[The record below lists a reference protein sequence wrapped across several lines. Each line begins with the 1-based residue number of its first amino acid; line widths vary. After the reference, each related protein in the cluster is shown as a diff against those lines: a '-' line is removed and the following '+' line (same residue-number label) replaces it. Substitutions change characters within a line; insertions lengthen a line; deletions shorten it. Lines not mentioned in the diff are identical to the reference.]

1 MGNGNVCVTP
11 YIALEMIQ
19 PVYFLSTIPLN
30 DPSATLAG
38 ASIRVDPYGNVN
50 IIQQMHPQVV
60 LVPMMYPAHIDPT
73 NRGGQGAQSTGTVP
87 EHPSCT
93 QMFTQSATNATV
105 PVVQSMDATV
115 PMGGVDLLDA
125 RPVVPFH
132 GSNPR
137 PEGVETIFADVYTHD
152 GTRISFPLPRLTK
165 TGRLAPMRSPPRTVE
180 ANLGTLCT
188 RLLAEGADIE
198 AVEIV
203 REVIFASSVSEEA
216 LMAPINTYKKWGK
229 YGRATKVWQ
238 LLLITKEETPRKK
251 SYCCRLCPE
260 AHRPE
265 YKYARDAVRHFKK
278 DHFGFAV
285 TCIHW

>member
-1 MGNGNVCVTP
+1 
-11 YIALEMIQ
+11 MIQ
-19 PVYFLSTIPLN
+19 PVYFLSTIVPN
-30 DPSATLAG
+30 GPSATLAG
-38 ASIRVDPYGNVN
+38 ASIHVDPHGNVN
-50 IIQQMHPQVV
+50 MIQQMNPQVV
-60 LVPMMYPAHIDPT
+60 LVPVVYPAHVDPT
-73 NRGGQGAQSTGTVP
+73 NRGGQGAHSTGTAP
-87 EHPSCT
+87 ERPSCT
-93 QMFTQSATNATV
+93 HMFTQNVTNAAV
-105 PVVQSMDATV
+105 PVVQSMNATL
-115 PMGGVDLLDA
+115 PMGGVGPLDA
-125 RPVVPFH
+125 SPVVPFH
-132 GSNPR
+132 GSNPH

-152 GTRISFPLPRLTK
+152 GIRISFPLPRLTK

-180 ANLGTLCT
+180 VNLGTLCT

-198 AVEIV
+198 AVELV
-203 REVIFASSVSEEA
+203 REVIFASSVSEGA
-216 LMAPINTYKKWGK
+216 LMAPINTYKKWSK
-229 YGRATKVWQ
+229 YGRATKAWQ